1 MEDIILIGG
10 GGHCKSCIEI
20 IESTG
25 DFNITGILDMKENV
39 GKTVCGY
46 PIINTD
52 DAIEEYQSDH
62 QFLITVGHINSAKI
76 RKTIYNKVK
85 SVNGKLATIISPR
98 AYVSKRSKIGEG
110 TIIMNDVIINAHCKI
125 GVNNIIN
132 NKALLEHDVEIAD
145 HNHISTNATI
155 NGTVLIGCNNM
166 IGSSSTLI
174 NNISI
179 ANEIIIGAGA
189 TVVKNINKEGT
200 YMGIPAKRKN

>member
-1 MEDIILIGG
+1 MDDIILIGG

-25 DFNITGILDMKENV
+25 DFNIKGILDIEENV

-62 QFLITVGHINSAKI
+62 KFLITVGHINSAKI

-98 AYVSKRSKIGEG
+98 AYLSKRSKIGEG

-179 ANEIIIGAGA
+179 ANNIIIGAGA
-189 TVVKNINKEGT
+189 TVVNNISKEGS
-200 YMGIPAKRKN
+200 YVGIPAKRKN